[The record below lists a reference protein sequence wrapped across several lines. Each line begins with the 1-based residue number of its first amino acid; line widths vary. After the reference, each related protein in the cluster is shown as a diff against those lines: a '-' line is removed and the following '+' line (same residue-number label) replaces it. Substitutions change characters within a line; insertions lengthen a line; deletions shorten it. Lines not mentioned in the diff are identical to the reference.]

1 MDFTD
6 SQVFT
11 NACVGEDSIEDMVSF
26 AKKLGYVQIV
36 VNCNYDGGDFR
47 EFLKKVEEVKIEGI
61 DIVAG
66 ISIDA
71 KDANDMKQKISK
83 VRDRFPV
90 VIVRGG
96 LYNVNRAACEDARV
110 DVLMNPH
117 AGRIDNGL
125 DEPCLKAARKNG
137 VAIGVNFRPILK
149 SYRKQRA
156 FLLQNVATNLEL
168 CQEMKV
174 RVVGC
179 SGAQSKWEMRDPRQL
194 VAISDSFGLDLGR
207 GYSSLTTTP
216 KEIIEKN
223 RKIMRGDA
231 VRGVKVIGD

>member
-11 NACVGEDSIEDMVSF
+11 NVCIGDDSIEDMVSF
-26 AKKLGYVQIV
+26 AKDLGYTQIV

-47 EFLKKVEEVKIEGI
+47 EFLKKVSEVKVEGI

-71 KDANDMKQKISK
+71 KDGNDLKQKISK
-83 VRDRFPV
+83 VRDLFLV

-96 LYNVNRAACEDARV
+96 LYNVNRAACDDARV
-110 DVLMNPH
+110 DILLNPH

-125 DEPCLKAARKNG
+125 DEPCLRACRKNG
-137 VAIGVNFRPILK
+137 IAIGVNFRPILK
-149 SYRKQRA
+149 SYRRQRA

-168 CQEMKV
+168 CQAMKV

-179 SGAQSKWEMRDPRQL
+179 SGAQNKWELRDPRQL
-194 VAISDSFGLDLGR
+194 VSISDSFGLDLGR

-216 KEIIEKN
+216 REIIEKN
-223 RKIMRGDA
+223 RKILAGEA